1 MSERIREL
9 AVEAGILKEIVIK
22 ESGVDL
28 RAVDAI
34 ERFADLIV
42 RDAIKVADRLQ
53 AYEVMDALFEHF
65 DIPDTQG

>member
-1 MSERIREL
+1 MGERIREL
-9 AVEAGILKEIVIK
+9 AVEAGIVKDIVIK
-22 ESGVDL
+22 EAGVYL
-28 RAVDAI
+28 RNSLAI
-34 ERFADLIV
+34 ERFAELIV